1 MKFSTKLISMILALL
16 MLFTALPIT
25 AFAAAEKTY
34 IKEVRI
40 STASDEST
48 AKQWL
53 TENGYLVLDVNLNQK
68 SGGDAVYMGYITTTN
83 PDEAI
88 TDMAVMQM
96 DGGYSFAE
104 YQALVEQQRQDID
117 DMIDVLEA
125 SIDEARENLANG
137 NKNAQDAK
145 KVLNFFIEED
155 SNVALGDYILEEDRL
170 KAREIIHFGI
180 ELGLIIFNA
189 ILIVDKL
196 LFAAITEPA
205 FF

>member
-1 MKFSTKLISMILALL
+1 MKNPTKLISMILALL
-16 MLFTALPIT
+16 MLVTCLPIT

-117 DMIDVLEA
+117 DMIDILET
-125 SIDEARENLANG
+125 SID
-137 NKNAQDAK
+137 
-145 KVLNFFIEED
+145 
-155 SNVALGDYILEEDRL
+155 
-170 KAREIIHFGI
+170 
-180 ELGLIIFNA
+180 
-189 ILIVDKL
+189 
-196 LFAAITEPA
+196 
-205 FF
+205 

>member
-1 MKFSTKLISMILALL
+1 MKFSTKIISMILALL
-16 MLFTALPIT
+16 MLVTGLPIT
-25 AFAAAEKTY
+25 AFAATEKIY

-53 TENGYLVLDVNLNQK
+53 TENGYAVLDVNLNQK

-104 YQALVEQQRQDID
+104 YEAMIEERKKDINFLLSSIGQVSARRARIIKTDMKEQSRLTRSLICSLRT
-117 DMIDVLEA
+117 I
-125 SIDEARENLANG
+125 RENLW
-137 NKNAQDAK
+137 
-145 KVLNFFIEED
+145 
-155 SNVALGDYILEEDRL
+155 
-170 KAREIIHFGI
+170 EI
-180 ELGLIIFNA
+180 
-189 ILIVDKL
+189 
-196 LFAAITEPA
+196 
-205 FF
+205 